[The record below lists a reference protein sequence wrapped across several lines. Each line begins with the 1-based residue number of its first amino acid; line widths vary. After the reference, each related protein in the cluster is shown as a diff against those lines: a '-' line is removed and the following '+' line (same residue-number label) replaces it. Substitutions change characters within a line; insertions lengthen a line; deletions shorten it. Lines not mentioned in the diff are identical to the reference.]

1 MKGAEK
7 VMTVGGCWWGHRQAR
22 GLLEELGVDDM
33 IILKR
38 TLKKWAGRLWTASCG
53 SG

>member
-1 MKGAEK
+1 VKCAEK
-7 VMTVGGCWWGHRQAR
+7 VATEGGCWWGNRQAS
-22 GLLEELGVDDM
+22 GLLEELGADDM

-38 TLKKWAGRLWTASCG
+38 TLKKLAGRLWTAS